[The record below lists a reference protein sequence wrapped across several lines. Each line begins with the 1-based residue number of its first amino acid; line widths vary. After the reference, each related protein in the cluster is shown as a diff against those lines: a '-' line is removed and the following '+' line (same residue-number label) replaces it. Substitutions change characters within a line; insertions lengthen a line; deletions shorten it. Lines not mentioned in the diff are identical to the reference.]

1 MAELSCGRGPLVGAI
16 RCDAGCRGTKVPLS
30 WYGNDGVTPVFYHL
44 FPFTSVF
51 DPSRLVRCVSGFCH
65 GCHGGFDA
73 PDGMLQS
80 AVYSLKV
87 RRLMAGLV

>member
-1 MAELSCGRGPLVGAI
+1 MAPWWVRYGVML
-16 RCDAGCRGTKVPLS
+16 DAGAPR
-30 WYGNDGVTPVFYHL
+30 YHFHGNHGITPDFYHL

-51 DPSRLVRCVSGFCH
+51 DPSRLVHCVSGFCH